1 MYFCSPRKL
10 NLKLYLLNIM
20 LISSFLLMGLHGE
33 VKALNIQ
40 VEKQVQ
46 SLLDQMTPEEKV
58 GELVLITFE
67 GTNIRPDSKI
77 YDLIVNTHIGGVVLS
92 ADQNNFKETDTAL
105 AAYELINQ
113 LQTMAWEKTQGNII
127 PLDQGSS
134 PVYVPLFIGIEQD
147 GNSAPSDQIINDLTT
162 LPSFLAVGA
171 TWNGELSRRT
181 GEAMGQEL
189 AALGFNLYLG
199 PSLNVVDTI
208 NTESAAYFGTQTF
221 GGDPYWV
228 GEMGKAYIEGLL
240 EGSQGKMAVIAKHF
254 PGLGGADRS
263 PEQEVA
269 TVRKSLEQLK
279 QIELAPFVAI
289 TTAGEAEKPLVDG
302 LMVSHI
308 RYQGFQG
315 NIRATTRPIS
325 FDSAA
330 LTQLLALEPFNTWR
344 TNGGLTVSDNLGS
357 QAIRRFFDLS
367 GEAFNPANVARTA
380 FLAGNDLLYLKDFR
394 AAGFPDSYT
403 TIQTT
408 LASFA
413 QKYREDPVFAQRVD
427 ESVSRILT
435 TKLRLYGEFSL
446 DAVKADET
454 GMNNLGNNYDTVF
467 SVARDAVTLVSPSKS
482 ELDVLLPAGPS
493 TFDYVTIFTDVR
505 NSQQCPNCTPEQLLT
520 VFSLQDS
527 LLSLYG
533 PGGSNQLQQSRVSSY
548 SFAQLLEMLN
558 SRTELPDPLLS
569 ENLNRAN
576 WVIFNMLDVDP
587 QYPGS
592 LALKRI
598 LADRVDLLRDKNV
611 IVFSYDVP
619 IYLDATEISK
629 LTAYYAL
636 YSKAPAFVDVAAR
649 VLMQEIKAQGAL
661 PVSVSSVG
669 YDLIKAT
676 SPDPNQVIAIN
687 LVFPQ
692 IDLDQTPT
700 ASPEQTLAAPM
711 FSLGEIIDIE
721 TSVIYDHNGNP
732 VPDGTVVRFT
742 ISDTDENLIVSQ
754 LDANTSSGIAR
765 ISYRI
770 ERGGTL
776 EIQAASEPAATSG
789 VLRLNVESGIA
800 ELIMPTPTPQPTP
813 TPTEIPTP
821 SPTATQIVQEEP
833 DINAD
838 AFPKLAD
845 WFLSLL
851 VIMVGAGIAYLIGFY
866 WWGSLR
872 WGLRSSVCAA
882 IGGFLAYTLLN
893 LGFPSLKAWVV
904 EAGTWFVLQMAMI
917 GVLFGWIAAL
927 IWWMRDESHQLPD
940 SFGK

>member
-1 MYFCSPRKL
+1 MFFSSHRKL

-33 VKALNIQ
+33 VKALHTQ

-46 SLLDQMTPEEKV
+46 SLLEQMTPEEKV

-67 GTNIRPDSKI
+67 GTNISSDSKI
-77 YDLIVNTHIGGVVLS
+77 YDLIVNGHVGGIVLS
-92 ADQNNFKETDTAL
+92 ADHNNFVENDTAL
-105 AAYELINQ
+105 AASGLIRQ
-113 LQTMAWEKTQGNII
+113 LQTIAWEKTQKDVIA
-127 PLDQGSS
+127 PDLGSS
-134 PVYVPLFIGIEQD
+134 PVYVPLFVGIEQD
-147 GNSAPSDQIINDLTT
+147 GNGAPSDQVINDLTT
-162 LPSFLAVGA
+162 LPSFMAVGA
-171 TWNGELSRRT
+171 TWDSELSRRT

-189 AALGFNLYLG
+189 SALGFNLYLG

-228 GEMGKAYIEGLL
+228 GEMGKAYIEGLH

-263 PEQEVA
+263 PEEEVA

-279 QIELAPFVAI
+279 QIELAPFVAV
-289 TTAGEAEKPLVDG
+289 TAFNETEKSLVDG

-325 FDSAA
+325 FDGAA

-344 TNGGLTVSDNLGS
+344 TNGGLTVSDSLGS

-367 GEAFNPANVARTA
+367 GEAFNAANVARTA
-380 FLAGNDLLYLKDFR
+380 FLAGNDLLYLNDFR
-394 AAGFPDSYT
+394 AVGDPDAYA
-403 TIQTT
+403 TIRAT
-408 LASFA
+408 LDSFA

-427 ESVSRILT
+427 DSVSRILT
-435 TKLRLYGEFSL
+435 AKLRMYGEFSL
-446 DAVKADET
+446 DAVNSGST
-454 GMNNLGNNYDTVF
+454 GLDSLGYNYDTVF
-467 SVARDAVTLVSPSKS
+467 DVARDAVTLVSPSKS

-505 NSQQCPNCTPEQLLT
+505 SGQQCPNCTPEQLLT

-527 LLSLYG
+527 LLGLYG

-548 SFAQLLEMLN
+548 SFTQLLEMLN
-558 SRTELPDPLLS
+558 SRTELPDPFLS
-569 ENLNRAN
+569 DNLNRAN
-576 WVIFNMLDVDP
+576 WVIFNMLNTDP

-598 LADRVDLLRDKNV
+598 LADRVDLLRNKHV

-636 YSKAPAFVDVAAR
+636 FSKAPAFVDVAAR
-649 VLMQEIKAQGAL
+649 VLMKEIETQGAL

-669 YDLIKAT
+669 YDLIRAT

-687 LVFPQ
+687 LVRPESE
-692 IDLDQTPT
+692 LTQTPT
-700 ASPEQTLAAPM
+700 VTSEQTQAAPM
-711 FSLGEIIDIE
+711 FSLGEIIEIE
-721 TSVIYDHNGNP
+721 TSMIYDHNRNP

-742 ISDTDENLIVSQ
+742 FSDAEENLIVSQ
-754 LDANTSSGIAR
+754 VDANTLAGIAR

-776 EIQAASEPAATSG
+776 EVKAASEPASTSG
-789 VLRLNVESGIA
+789 VLRLNIESGIA

-821 SPTATQIVQEEP
+821 LPTATQTVQEEP
-833 DINAD
+833 DPENN

-851 VIMVGAGIAYLIGFY
+851 VITGGAGIAYLIGFY

-872 WGLRSSVCAA
+872 WGLRSSLCAA
-882 IGGFLAYTLLN
+882 IGGFIAYTLLN
-893 LGFPSLKAWVV
+893 LGFPSLKSWVV

-927 IWWMRDESHQLPD
+927 IWWMRDESHKL
-940 SFGK
+940 SGGFGK

>member
-1 MYFCSPRKL
+1 
-10 NLKLYLLNIM
+10 
-20 LISSFLLMGLHGE
+20 
-33 VKALNIQ
+33 
-40 VEKQVQ
+40 
-46 SLLDQMTPEEKV
+46 
-58 GELVLITFE
+58 
-67 GTNIRPDSKI
+67 
-77 YDLIVNTHIGGVVLS
+77 
-92 ADQNNFKETDTAL
+92 
-105 AAYELINQ
+105 
-113 LQTMAWEKTQGNII
+113 
-127 PLDQGSS
+127 
-134 PVYVPLFIGIEQD
+134 
-147 GNSAPSDQIINDLTT
+147 
-162 LPSFLAVGA
+162 
-171 TWNGELSRRT
+171 
-181 GEAMGQEL
+181 
-189 AALGFNLYLG
+189 
-199 PSLNVVDTI
+199 
-208 NTESAAYFGTQTF
+208 
-221 GGDPYWV
+221 
-228 GEMGKAYIEGLL
+228 
-240 EGSQGKMAVIAKHF
+240 
-254 PGLGGADRS
+254 
-263 PEQEVA
+263 
-269 TVRKSLEQLK
+269 
-279 QIELAPFVAI
+279 
-289 TTAGEAEKPLVDG
+289 
-302 LMVSHI
+302 
-308 RYQGFQG
+308 
-315 NIRATTRPIS
+315 
-325 FDSAA
+325 
-330 LTQLLALEPFNTWR
+330 
-344 TNGGLTVSDNLGS
+344 
-357 QAIRRFFDLS
+357 
-367 GEAFNPANVARTA
+367 
-380 FLAGNDLLYLKDFR
+380 
-394 AAGFPDSYT
+394 
-403 TIQTT
+403 
-408 LASFA
+408 
-413 QKYREDPVFAQRVD
+413 
-427 ESVSRILT
+427 
-435 TKLRLYGEFSL
+435 
-446 DAVKADET
+446 
-454 GMNNLGNNYDTVF
+454 
-467 SVARDAVTLVSPSKS
+467 
-482 ELDVLLPAGPS
+482 
-493 TFDYVTIFTDVR
+493 
-505 NSQQCPNCTPEQLLT
+505 
-520 VFSLQDS
+520 
-527 LLSLYG
+527 
-533 PGGSNQLQQSRVSSY
+533 
-548 SFAQLLEMLN
+548 MLN